1 MILPVIRTGLMNLRR
16 DRAALALS
24 FVLPIVFFS
33 IFAGI
38 FGSQRRQGTPKIRAI
53 VADEDDSQTSRR
65 LVRALEREEALRM
78 VAAAEQEPPV
88 PSWNAGNAEA
98 AVRAGKASVAIVVPK
113 GFGGSAASAFS
124 GGGMKIQLLYDSAD
138 PIAPQVVSGLLQKT
152 AMTAFP
158 DALATPG
165 IAYFEK
171 MTGGLTPEQ
180 RKGLDSGMSEWRKEL
195 DAEQQTAAGKKN
207 GSGQQ
212 TAFSGLVQVEMRDL
226 LGEKKANPVVAFYA
240 AALGVMFLLFSA
252 TGAGGAL
259 LDEAES
265 GTLDRVLATRV
276 NMTTL
281 LLGKMGYQCL
291 IGITQ
296 LVIMFTWGALVFKV
310 ELLSHLPGFLVM
322 TVITALAAS
331 GFGLMLAAASRTRAQ
346 LAALSTIVIL
356 TMSSLGGS
364 MFPRF
369 LMPENIQKLGMITFN
384 AWAIDGF
391 TKIFWRDEPVVNLWP
406 QVLVLAGATVVFF
419 MVARRL
425 ARKWEVA

>member
-1 MILPVIRTGLMNLRR
+1 MILPVMRTGLMNLRR

-38 FGSQRRQGTPKIRAI
+38 FGSQRRGGTPTIRVI
-53 VADEDDSQTSRR
+53 VADEDGSDLSRR

-78 VAAAEQEPPV
+78 VTAEEQEPALPRWDA
-88 PSWNAGNAEA
+88 SSAEA

-113 GFGGSAASAFS
+113 GFGGSVPMIFEQD
-124 GGGMKIQLLYDSAD
+124 GMKVQLLYDSAD

-152 AMTAFP
+152 SMTAFP

-165 IAYFEK
+165 LKYFEQ
-171 MTGGLTPEQ
+171 MTGGLTAEQ
-180 RKGLDSGMSEWRKEL
+180 RKGLDSGMAEWRKEL
-195 DAEQQTAAGKKN
+195 EAGQAGAAKPAG
-207 GSGQQ
+207 GGQAQ
-212 TAFSGLVQVEMRDL
+212 SSFSGLVQVEMRDL

-259 LDEAES
+259 LEEAES

-276 NMTTL
+276 DMTTL
-281 LLGKMGYQCL
+281 LLGKLGYLCV

-296 LVIMFTWGALVFKV
+296 LIVMFTWGALVFKV

-322 TVITALAAS
+322 TTVTALAAS
-331 GFGLMLAAASRTRAQ
+331 AFGLMLAAASRTRAQ

-356 TMSSLGGS
+356 IMSSLGGS

-391 TKIFWRDEPVVNLWP
+391 TKVFWRDEPLVNLWP
-406 QVLVLAGATVVFF
+406 QVAVLSAATVVFF
-419 MVARRL
+419 LVARRL
-425 ARKWEVA
+425 ARKWEMA